1 MCAIIVLRLQ
11 ERRNMDR
18 LKAIEYARNELS
30 NKSLYWSKQR
40 IDFMNTCLDALI
52 NSQQTTQ
59 KLPVAICQIIYV
71 LVPFDKPTKILT
83 KIIEGYVVIN
93 DEVYFETE
101 TFSHPLSHVGKIVFT
116 SEIDAYKELT
126 KRKGE
131 N

>member
-1 MCAIIVLRLQ
+1 MTRL
-11 ERRNMDR
+11 D
-18 LKAIEYARNELS
+18 AIEYAESELRNKRH
-30 NKSLYWSKQR
+30 NWSTTK
-40 IDFMNTCLDALI
+40 IDFYETCIESLREVEQLKDDLR
-52 NSQQTTQ
+52 NSKES
-59 KLPVAICQIIYV
+59 KLPLMIGQVVYV

-101 TFSHPLSHVGKIVFT
+101 TFQHPLSHVGKIVFRN
-116 SEIDAYKELT
+116 ENDAYEELT